1 MKLEPMSMEQVIKS
15 VGEEV
20 VVIDTGATYSSFDE
34 AAERL
39 GARELWHAGHTPRKG
54 EIYKIINYVYDR
66 SFHFDCLVLI
76 GNGKSEFVIGPDGIS
91 LLQGPKMRSIW

>member
-1 MKLEPMSMEQVIKS
+1 MKLEPMSMEQVIES

-20 VVIDTGATYSSFDE
+20 AVVDTGATYSSFDE
-34 AAERL
+34 AAARL
-39 GARELWHAGHTPRKG
+39 GAGELWHPGRTPIKG
-54 EIYKIINYVYDR
+54 TIYKIINYVYDR

-76 GNGKSEFVIGPDGIS
+76 GDGKKEFVIGPDGIS